1 MNRHPHAHESLPTC
15 TCLTILNHSI
25 GLIQTLQIADD
36 DQMEMSSPVTPVN
49 PYKTPKVKRMAA
61 DAELSSGTGLEPC
74 PFEPCPFE

>member
-1 MNRHPHAHESLPTC
+1 MHL
-15 TCLTILNHSI
+15 LNHWSD
-25 GLIQTLQIADD
+25 QTLQIADD

-61 DAELSSGTGLEPC
+61 DADLSSGTGLEPC